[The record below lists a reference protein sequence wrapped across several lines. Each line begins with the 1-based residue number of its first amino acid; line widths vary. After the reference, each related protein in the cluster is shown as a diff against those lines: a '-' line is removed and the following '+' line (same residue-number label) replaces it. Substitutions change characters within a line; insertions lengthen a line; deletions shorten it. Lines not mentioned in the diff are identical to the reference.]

1 MSYDVFSEDQRDK
14 NDSWVEALSRLKV
27 CIRTFGCAY
36 NEGDSSRLATIL
48 ESKGCT
54 IVKDP
59 SDADAII
66 LNTCI
71 VIETTER
78 KMVKEILSY
87 DGRQVFVTGCLPL
100 ARPELCHSW
109 QVTGV
114 INPDSIHRL
123 SDEISPKYADAVCV
137 IQVGPGCTGSCRYC
151 ITRVAR
157 GYMRSIPEE
166 SIIQSIGDASGG
178 GVVEIRLAGQDLSS
192 YGHDIPGFSLV
203 TLMRG
208 VPRLAETCKIRTGM
222 MNPVTLLPIAEEVA
236 QAMRDGPFFHFL
248 HLPVQSGSDRV
259 LEMMGRGYTVHE
271 VLEIVDLF
279 RSVIPGITIATD
291 FITGFP
297 GETEAD
303 HLASVGLMERMRPGM
318 VNVTRYSWRPG
329 TGMGREGELPERI
342 RKDRSRELIRISY
355 AAMLASNEKTIGSIE
370 KVVVTEALR
379 AGSVMART
387 GSYGGVV
394 IQGEYPPGTQLYC
407 RITRCT
413 PHYRIGEPVNR

>member
-1 MSYDVFSEDQRDK
+1 MSYDELSEDERVTS
-14 NDSWVEALSRLKV
+14 DSWVEAFTRLRV

-36 NEGDSSRLATIL
+36 NEGDSSRLVTIL

-54 IVKDP
+54 IVQDP
-59 SDADAII
+59 SDADVII

-71 VIETTER
+71 VIGTTER
-78 KMVKEILSY
+78 KMVKEMRSY
-87 DGRQVFVTGCLPL
+87 DGKRVFVTGCLPL
-100 ARPELCHSW
+100 ARPELCQNG

-114 INPDSIHRL
+114 ITPDSIHRMSAGVSSVY
-123 SDEISPKYADAVCV
+123 SDPVHV

-166 SIIQSIGDASGG
+166 SIIQSIRDASSS

-192 YGHDIPGFSLV
+192 YGHDTPGFSLA

-208 VPRLAETCKIRTGM
+208 VPRLSGTCKIRTGM
-222 MNPVTLLPIAEEVA
+222 MNPATLLPIAEEVA
-236 QAMRDGPFFHFL
+236 LAMRDGSFFHFL

-259 LEMMGRGYTVHE
+259 LEMMGRGYTVQD
-271 VLEIVDLF
+271 VLKIVDLF

-303 HLASVGLMERMRPGM
+303 HLASVGLMERMGPGM

-329 TGMGREGELPERI
+329 TDMTREGELPERI
-342 RKDRSRELIRISY
+342 RKDRSRDMIRIGY
-355 AAMLASNEKTIGSIE
+355 AAMLALNERTIGSIE
-370 KVVVTEALR
+370 EVLVTEALR
-379 AGSVMART
+379 PGSVMART
-387 GSYGGVV
+387 HSYGGVV
-394 IQGEYPPGTQLYC
+394 IQGFYPPGTQLHC
-407 RITRCT
+407 RITGCT
-413 PHYRIGEPVNR
+413 PHYRIGEPVNQ

>member
-1 MSYDVFSEDQRDK
+1 MIYDVLSEDERDTS
-14 NDSWVEALSRLKV
+14 DSWVKALSGQRV

-36 NEGDSSRLATIL
+36 NDGDSSRLATIL
-48 ESKGCT
+48 ESNGCT
-54 IVKDP
+54 IVTDP
-59 SDADAII
+59 EDADAII

-78 KMVKEILSY
+78 KMVKEMQSY
-87 DGRQVFVTGCLPL
+87 DGRQIYVTGCLPP
-100 ARPELCHSW
+100 ARPELC
-109 QVTGV
+109 QNGRVTGV

-123 SDEISPKYADAVCV
+123 STGISPVYTDAVHV

-166 SIIQSIGDASGG
+166 SIIQSIRYASDS

-192 YGHDIPGFSLV
+192 YGHDTPGFSLV
-203 TLMRG
+203 TLMGG
-208 VPRLAETCKIRTGM
+208 VPHLGETCRIRTGM
-222 MNPVTLLPIAEEVA
+222 MNPATLLPIAEEVA
-236 QAMRDGPFFHFL
+236 LAMRDGPFFHFL

-259 LEMMGRGYTVHE
+259 LGMMGRGYTVHE

-303 HLASVGLMERMRPGM
+303 HLASVWLLERMRPGM

-342 RKDRSRELIRISY
+342 RKDRSRQLIRISY
-355 AAMLASNEKTIGSIE
+355 AAMRASNEKTIGSIE

-394 IQGEYPPGTQLYC
+394 IQGGYPPGAQLYC
-407 RITRCT
+407 RITGCT